1 MRKGENRMDLRKY
14 KKLTLMLLTVG
25 LILGLMS
32 TAQAQPETGFGV
44 KVGMFIPSDVN
55 ITDIWEN
62 GLTYGLDYLYAFPPY
77 GIAFGAEYL
86 SIVREMTIFPITEMI
101 EWRVIPI
108 TGTLLYFLPGAGEFS
123 PYVGVGIGYYL
134 TRVEV
139 DLAWA
144 GIPFFGVTQQQSG
157 IGFHAQV
164 GFTLGKHFFAEAK
177 YSMANVEYFD
187 TINAGGL
194 TILAGYRS

>member
-1 MRKGENRMDLRKY
+1 MDLRKH

-32 TAQAQPETGFGV
+32 ADQAHPETGFGL
-44 KVGMFIPSDVN
+44 KGGLFTPSDVN
-55 ITDIWEN
+55 ITDTWEN
-62 GLTYGLDYLYAFPPY
+62 GITYGLDYLYAFPPY
-77 GIAFGAEYL
+77 GIAFGVEYL
-86 SIVREMTIFPITEMI
+86 SIMREMTVFPITENA

-108 TGTLLYFLPGAGEFS
+108 TGTLLYFLPGTGGFS
-123 PYVGVGIGYYL
+123 PYVGAGIGYYL

-139 DLAWA
+139 DVAFA
-144 GIPFFGVTQQQSG
+144 SIPILSISQEASG
-157 IGFHAQV
+157 IGFHAQL

-194 TILAGYRS
+194 TIFAGYRS

>member
-32 TAQAQPETGFGV
+32 AAQAQPKTGFSL
-44 KVGMFIPSDVN
+44 KVGMFTPSDVN
-55 ITDIWEN
+55 ITDTWEN
-62 GLTYGLDYLYAFPPY
+62 GITYGLGYLYAFPPY
-77 GIAFGAEYL
+77 GIAFEAEYL
-86 SIVREMTIFPITEMI
+86 SITREMTIFPVTETV

-108 TGTLLYFLPGAGEFS
+108 TGTFLYFLPGAGGFS
-123 PYVGVGIGYYL
+123 PYVGAGIGYYL
-134 TRVEV
+134 TRVGV
-139 DLAWA
+139 DVAVA
-144 GIPFFGVTQQQSG
+144 GIPFLGLSEEESG

-177 YSMANVEYFD
+177 YSMANVEYFE

>member
-1 MRKGENRMDLRKY
+1 MRKGENGMDLRKY

-32 TAQAQPETGFGV
+32 AAQAQPETGFGV
-44 KVGMFIPSDVN
+44 KVGMFTPSDQN

-62 GLTYGLDYLYAFPPY
+62 GVAYGIDYLYAFPPY
-77 GIAFGAEYL
+77 GIAFGVEYL
-86 SIVREMTIFPITEMI
+86 SIVREMTVFPITENV

-108 TGTLLYFLPGAGEFS
+108 TATLLYFFAGAGGFS
-123 PYVGVGIGYYL
+123 PYVGAGVGYYL
-134 TRVEV
+134 TRIGFDATWV
-139 DLAWA
+139 D
-144 GIPFFGVTQQQSG
+144 IPILSISEEASG
-157 IGFHAQV
+157 IGFHAQL

-194 TILAGYRS
+194 TIFAGYRS

>member
-1 MRKGENRMDLRKY
+1 MNLRKY

-32 TAQAQPETGFGV
+32 AAQAQPETGFGV
-44 KVGMFIPSDVN
+44 KVGMFTPSDEN

-62 GLTYGLDYLYAFPPY
+62 GLAYGLDYLYAFPPY
-77 GIAFGAEYL
+77 GIAFGVEYL
-86 SIVREMTIFPITEMI
+86 SIVREMTFFPITETV

-108 TGTLLYFLPGAGEFS
+108 TGTFLYFLPGKGGFS
-123 PYVGVGIGYYL
+123 PYVGAGVGYYL
-134 TRVEV
+134 TRVGV
-139 DLAWA
+139 DIAFA
-144 GIPFFGVTQQQSG
+144 GIPFLDVSEEESG

-164 GFTLGKHFFAEAK
+164 GFTLGKHFFAEVK
-177 YSMANVEYFD
+177 YSMANVEYFE

-194 TILAGYRS
+194 TIFAGYRS